1 MSSSSAEPIV
11 SIGLPVYNGENFL
24 RQALETLLAQDYA
37 HFELIISDNGSV
49 DGTEKICRE
58 FQARDTRI
66 RYVRHAENRGSP
78 WNFKYVAEEA
88 RGKYF
93 LWAAHDDL
101 WSPSFLRKC
110 VAMLE
115 EHPRAVLCCTEI
127 NFIDGNGQRSVH
139 YANYKNIETLGRSP
153 AGRIHELISRMGWFA
168 VYGLMRT
175 EATRKISLGMSVYG
189 CDVILLLELL
199 LQGDFVKVAEPLFS
213 FRILIEGKTA
223 EDYQRDFQ
231 SRAPVTTTP
240 YASFAARLLR
250 TVYQSALSASE
261 KAEVFADFILT
272 LTLENV
278 PWRES
283 ITSELLG
290 RGAHLDDSQFAF
302 LLGLV
307 LNGGAPLDE
316 IKSNPISEAIYRSP
330 LGAPD
335 LLAAAQKILGKTE
348 TVSAAVQN
356 DLFRKAALLV
366 EQGRLEEASDA
377 FEQALQKHENSNGWS
392 DWATVQIACN
402 RLDAAERG
410 LRRALRL
417 DARNG
422 PAAAKLGILLADMGR
437 ITESIPYLEKSLPW
451 FGGAQRAAIEE
462 LLKGCRQKLV
472 PALTVQT

>member
-1 MSSSSAEPIV
+1 MSGSSAEPIV

-24 RQALETLLAQDYA
+24 RQAVETLLAQDYA

-58 FQARDTRI
+58 FQARDSRI

-78 WNFKYVAEEA
+78 WNFKYVADEA

-101 WSPSFLRKC
+101 WSPSFLGKC

-115 EHPRAVLCCTEI
+115 KHPEAVLCCTEI
-127 NFIDGNGQRSVH
+127 RFIDGLGRPSVH
-139 YANYKNIETLGRSP
+139 YANYRNIETLGRSP

-168 VYGLMRT
+168 LYGLMRT
-175 EATRKISLGMSVYG
+175 EATRKISLGMSAYG

-199 LQGDFVKVAEPLFS
+199 LQGDFAKVVEPLFS

-240 YASFAARLLR
+240 YASLAGSLLS
-250 TVYQSALSASE
+250 TVYQSALSSSE

-272 LTLENV
+272 LTRENA

-290 RGAHLDDSQFAF
+290 KGAYLDDSQFAF

-307 LNGGAPLDE
+307 LNGSVPLDE
-316 IKSNPISEAIYRSP
+316 IRSNPISEAIYRAP
-330 LGAPD
+330 LGEPD
-335 LLAAAQKILGKTE
+335 LLVVAQKILGETE
-348 TVSAAVQN
+348 TVAAGAGN
-356 DLFRKAALLV
+356 ALFRKAAVLV
-366 EQGRLEEASDA
+366 EQGRLDEASDA
-377 FEQALQKHENSNGWS
+377 FEQALQKLENSNGWS
-392 DWATVQIACN
+392 DWATVQMARN

-417 DARNG
+417 DAKNG
-422 PAAAKLGILLADMGR
+422 PAAAKLGILLANMGR
-437 ITESIPYLEKSLPW
+437 ITESIPYLEKSIPCI
-451 FGGAQRAAIEE
+451 GAPQRAAIEE
-462 LLKGCRQKLV
+462 LLQRCRQKLAPSV
-472 PALTVQT
+472 TA